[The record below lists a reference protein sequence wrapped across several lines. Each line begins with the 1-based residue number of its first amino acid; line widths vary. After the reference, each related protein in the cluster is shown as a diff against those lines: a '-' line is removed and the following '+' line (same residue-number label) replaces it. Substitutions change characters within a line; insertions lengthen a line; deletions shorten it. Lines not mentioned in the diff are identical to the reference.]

1 MKFKLGDFVRF
12 VDERIEGHITRII
25 DEQTVAVTD
34 QDDFEIPVL
43 ANQITWVHGHMEES
57 DAAKQADVSTKNP
70 EKFIKKGI
78 YLAVADDQRASAV
91 VHFHFV
97 NQTDYQL
104 LATLKTEKLQKFKGE
119 FSGII
124 QPQSFVKIYSAS
136 LSEMDRWPEF
146 HFQILCYSN
155 TDIDP
160 VKPISIKEKFRAKD
174 FSGAKKQVEMIKQ
187 SAWLIQL
194 DEPEMVIDAQLLQES
209 FHKPSA
215 EKPQIPKPA
224 SEIDLHIEKL
234 RDDHLFLNNNE
245 KLDIQLAHFF
255 TNLDAAIVH
264 KLPSIVII
272 HGVGNGTLRNEIH
285 KAISRHPQV
294 KTFMDAR
301 KEKFGYGATEIIFK

>member
-12 VDERIEGHITRII
+12 VNERREGFITRII

-34 QDDFEIPVL
+34 QDDFEIPIL
-43 ANQITWVHGHMEES
+43 ASQITWVHGHREES
-57 DAAKQADVSTKNP
+57 TADTITEVPFNKTAD
-70 EKFIKKGI
+70 FIKKGI
-78 YLAVADDQRASAV
+78 YLAVADDPRVSAV
-91 VHFHFV
+91 VHFHLL
-97 NQTDYQL
+97 NQTDYQI
-104 LATLKTEKLQKFKGE
+104 LATLKTEKLLKFKGE

-124 QPQSFVKIYSAS
+124 QPHSSDKIYSAS

-155 TDIDP
+155 ADIDP

-174 FSGAKKQVEMIKQ
+174 FSAAKKAVAMIKQ

-194 DEPEMVIDAQLLQES
+194 DEPDMLIDAQLLKES
-209 FHKPSA
+209 FHKPSE
-215 EKPQIPKPA
+215 EKIELAKPA
-224 SEIDLHIEKL
+224 KEIDLHIEKL
-234 RDDHLFLNNNE
+234 KANHQLLNNNE
-245 KLDIQLAHFF
+245 KLDLQLAQFF
-255 TNLDAAIVH
+255 KNLDAAIVH
-264 KLPSIVII
+264 KLPSIIFI

-285 KAISRHPQV
+285 KAISKHPQI